1 MAVRESSAHPARRS
15 APGLALAA
23 IAAIAGSMGLA
34 ATAAGQS
41 QEFKLD
47 GSDRWRETREI
58 DPMSDEGQI
67 LAMRKALESND
78 PARARTLA
86 DRFIESRPLSPL
98 RAEALLVRADSLYA
112 LDDEYNALFDY
123 EEICRRYAGSE
134 VFVTALEREF
144 EIAKMYAAGRKR
156 KFFGTFRIVSTYE
169 DAQELLIRIQ
179 ERLPGSELAERA
191 GLELADFYFN
201 NRELTLAAE
210 AYDLFLENY
219 PKSQH
224 VTKAQLRLIYS
235 YIAAFKGP
243 SYDLTGLLE
252 AKARLRSLQ
261 VTDPALSQQI
271 GADAILVRVYESEAN
286 KLLTTADWYWKTG
299 DAISAELFLRRIVKQ
314 YPDSVACLD
323 ALRVMPQVL
332 AKLPDSVVRGA
343 PDYRAMRA
351 TKLGIGW
358 EDDAP
363 INRQPAPAPT
373 GQPAGE
379 TPAAAAPAASPSTA
393 GEAAGAAR

>member
-1 MAVRESSAHPARRS
+1 MAARPPS
-15 APGLALAA
+15 APSSSLRHLPRAALAVA
-23 IAAIAGSMGLA
+23 LGLTA
-34 ATAAGQS
+34 VAAGQS

-67 LAMRKALESND
+67 LSMRKSLEAND
-78 PARARTLA
+78 PGRARTLA

-98 RAEALLVRADSLYA
+98 RAEALLVRADALYA

-123 EEICRRYAGSE
+123 EEICRRYPGSE

-201 NRELTLAAE
+201 NRELTLAAD

-252 AKARLRSLQ
+252 AKTRLRSLQ

-271 GADAILVRVYESEAN
+271 GADAILVRVSESEAT

-323 ALRVMPQVL
+323 ALRVIPQVL
-332 AKLPDSVVRGA
+332 AKLPETVIRGA

-351 TKLGIGW
+351 TKLGVRW

-363 INRQPAPAPT
+363 IPREPTPVGNPAEGASDASSKGDAGST
-373 GQPAGE
+373 GDGGSTGDAG
-379 TPAAAAPAASPSTA
+379 
-393 GEAAGAAR
+393 GMR

>member
-1 MAVRESSAHPARRS
+1 MAAREPSAPPARLFAAS
-15 APGLALAA
+15 LALAVA
-23 IAAIAGSMGLA
+23 LTGAAFS
-34 ATAAGQS
+34 QS

-67 LAMRKALESND
+67 LSMRKALEAND
-78 PARARTLA
+78 PGRARTLA

-98 RAEALLVRADSLYA
+98 RAEALLVRADALYA

-252 AKARLRSLQ
+252 AKSRLRSLQ

-271 GADAILVRVYESEAN
+271 GADAILVRVYESEAT

-323 ALRVMPQVL
+323 ALRVIPEVL
-332 AKLPDSVVRGA
+332 AKLPESVVRGA
-343 PDYRAMRA
+343 PDYRAIRA

-363 INRQPAPAPT
+363 IVREPSAAPAR
-373 GQPAGE
+373 
-379 TPAAAAPAASPSTA
+379 AAAAPEVAPSDKPAGGSP
-393 GEAAGAAR
+393 

>member
-1 MAVRESSAHPARRS
+1 MAPLPKLCVPTPRRS
-15 APGLALAA
+15 STILLGGLVGLTLAA
-23 IAAIAGSMGLA
+23 LTPSASA
-34 ATAAGQS
+34 QS

-47 GSDRWRETREI
+47 QGDRWSESKEI
-58 DPMSDEGQI
+58 DPVSDEGQI
-67 LAMRKALESND
+67 LTMRRALD
-78 PARARTLA
+78 GKDAARAKNLA

-98 RAEALLVRADSLYA
+98 RAEALLVRADATYA
-112 LDDEYNALFDY
+112 LDDEYNALYDY

-144 EIAKMYAAGRKR
+144 EIAQSYAAGRKR

-179 ERLPGSELAERA
+179 ERLPGSELAEKA

-252 AKARLRSLQ
+252 AKTRIRSMQ

-271 GADAILVRVYESEAN
+271 GADAILVRVYESEAT
-286 KLLTTADWYWKTG
+286 KLLSTADWYWQTN
-299 DAISAELFLRRIVKQ
+299 DAISAELFIRRIVKQ

-323 ALRVMPQVL
+323 ALRVVPEVL
-332 AKLPDSVVRGA
+332 AKLPAPVIRGA
-343 PDYRAMRA
+343 PDYKAIRAA
-351 TKLGIGW
+351 KLGVAWDITPPPQAVPA
-358 EDDAP
+358 EPITAP
-363 INRQPAPAPT
+363 PSPPATPAAAPAPAPA
-373 GQPAGE
+373 PAGG
-379 TPAAAAPAASPSTA
+379 AS
-393 GEAAGAAR
+393 

>member
-1 MAVRESSAHPARRS
+1 MAPLSLHRVPTARHT
-15 APGLALAA
+15 AL
-23 IAAIAGSMGLA
+23 GLA
-34 ATAAGQS
+34 APGRASLAATLFAMGALVGMAPTASAQV

-47 GSDRWRETREI
+47 KSDRWTEPADV

-67 LAMRKALESND
+67 LIMRRALEAND
-78 PARARTLA
+78 PGRAHTLA
-86 DRFIESRPLSPL
+86 ARFIEARPLSPL
-98 RAEALLVRADSLYA
+98 RAEALLVRADSTYR
-112 LDDEYNALFDY
+112 LDDEYNALYDY

-144 EIAKMYAAGRKR
+144 EIAKAYAGGRKR

-179 ERLPGSELAERA
+179 ERLPGSELAEKA

-210 AYDLFLENY
+210 AYDLFLQNY

-252 AKARLRSLQ
+252 AKTRLRSLQ
-261 VTDPALSQQI
+261 VTDPALAQQV
-271 GADAILVRVYESEAN
+271 GADAILVRVYESEAA
-286 KLLTTADWYWKTG
+286 KLLSTADWYWQTD
-299 DAISAELFLRRIVKQ
+299 DAISAELFIRRVVKQ

-323 ALRVMPQVL
+323 ALRVVPEVL
-332 AKLPDSVVRGA
+332 TKLPATILRGTPDYKAIRAAKLGVAWDVTPPPQER
-343 PDYRAMRA
+343 
-351 TKLGIGW
+351 
-358 EDDAP
+358 
-363 INRQPAPAPT
+363 PAEPT
-373 GQPAGE
+373 
-379 TPAAAAPAASPSTA
+379 AAAAPATTTPAS
-393 GEAAGAAR
+393 GGAR